1 MLLSK
6 ATFVNTFLPVCV
18 FPGNRT
24 HNLCTANATLYHW
37 GTGTLLLVYSGFL
50 CWWNTCKH
58 PSEGISSGLCDGR
71 VEWHERLWFW
81 QWRVLEKHIHSLAEA
96 LTRFSFL
103 KKVITPSVSI
113 KASVLDSLRQITFK
127 CRVLRVNVS
136 CGGCIMWKNIVSLA
150 WPGFRCRYSHRD
162 AFAKHVYMHT
172 NTLITLL
179 HTIYMSCVVW
189 LIV

>member
-1 MLLSK
+1 MCVSLGIEPTTFALL
-6 ATFVNTFLPVCV
+6 TQL
-18 FPGNRT
+18 
-24 HNLCTANATLYHW
+24 LYHW
-37 GTGTLLLVYSGFL
+37 ATGTLLRVYSGFL
-50 CWWNTCKH
+50 CRWNTCKH

-136 CGGCIMWKNIVSLA
+136 CGGCVMWKNIVSLA
-150 WPGFRCRYSHRD
+150 WPGFRCRYSHR
-162 AFAKHVYMHT
+162 
-172 NTLITLL
+172 NTFTCTPIR
-179 HTIYMSCVVW
+179 W
-189 LIV
+189 